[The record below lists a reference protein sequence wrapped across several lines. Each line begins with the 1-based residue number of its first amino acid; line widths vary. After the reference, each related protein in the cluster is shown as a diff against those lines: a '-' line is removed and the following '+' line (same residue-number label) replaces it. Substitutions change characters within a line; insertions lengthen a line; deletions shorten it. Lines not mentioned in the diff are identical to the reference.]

1 MRVTLAIAAAALAL
15 ASTAHANNPPLAPMK
30 PATLSG
36 LRVVIFGNRA
46 QLSKRLTSCHA
57 SQVAPRG
64 VVGRAARK
72 LLPVACEQPPR
83 TQLAIIV
90 FAGG

>member
-15 ASTAHANNPPLAPMK
+15 ASTAHANNPPLAPVK
-30 PATLSG
+30 PATLAG
-36 LRVVIFGNRA
+36 LRVVAFGSRSE
-46 QLSKRLTSCHA
+46 LSKRLTSCHA
-57 SQVAPRG
+57 SGVSRG

-83 TQLAIIV
+83 TQLAIIAL
-90 FAGG
+90 AGG

>member
-15 ASTAHANNPPLAPMK
+15 ASAAQANNPPVASTKSP
-30 PATLSG
+30 TLSS
-36 LRVVIFGNRA
+36 LRVMTFGNRS

-57 SQVAPRG
+57 SRVAPHG
-64 VVGRAARK
+64 AVGRAARK

-83 TQLAIIV
+83 VQLAISV
-90 FAGG
+90 LAGG